1 MKFPGHS
8 KLITPAPSSLPH
20 AHPALSPEMHAVT
33 SEWISLTVGVPSR
46 RPLALTPPLPPLP
59 EASVY
64 SPEPLALWA
73 RPSSSLTLSLPRSGW
88 SAWATPRSAVSPLA
102 LPPPHKACSLAPGSQ
117 TSLHASGDGGTHV
130 PPPGVLK
137 DSFSQLRLGR
147 SDRVIS
153 ELSDAFSSQGE
164 RQPWREGSGAR
175 ERKADREAGE
185 RCPGGP
191 AISKKS
197 CLRPSDVVRCLSTEQ
212 RPTELHTP
220 EESRPRKPRGS
231 PFPGREAEPSELQRG
246 GEPAERKAA
255 RTAASEVGLQHA
267 RVCPGVLA
275 SRVGSPLA
283 AWTPVRAV
291 CFLGNKNMTQV
302 GTEGSS
308 IKVSGLGQWRQ
319 RTVCILASQGD
330 SEATPTLGTS
340 WAGAKAHEKEGLP
353 PGPVVLGD
361 DPRSAP
367 TRLRTPGFGV
377 APCDLVLCATRF
389 VSVTHGALPASA

>member
-1 MKFPGHS
+1 
-8 KLITPAPSSLPH
+8 
-20 AHPALSPEMHAVT
+20 MHAVT

-73 RPSSSLTLSLPRSGW
+73 RPSSSLTLRVPRSGW

-220 EESRPRKPRGS
+220 EESRPRQPRGS

-283 AWTPVRAV
+283 AWTPVRA
-291 CFLGNKNMTQV
+291 GSKNMTQE
-302 GTEGSS
+302 GTAEGLS

-340 WAGAKAHEKEGLP
+340 WAGAKAHEEAGLP

-361 DPRSAP
+361 EPPSAQHGREHQAAVGLRV
-367 TRLRTPGFGV
+367 TRLCVR
-377 APCDLVLCATRF
+377 
-389 VSVTHGALPASA
+389 HASFP